1 MVPILCAPSLR
12 AIERIAAFLGSH
24 ETCQRILTGWK
35 WAAPR
40 SSLPISPAEGSV
52 TLSLYRIAAFA
63 CTPYDREEASRI
75 WKGRP
80 MDRLEAMSVIVAV
93 TETGSFSAAS
103 RRLKKPVA
111 TVSRNV
117 AELEARL
124 KAQLFQR
131 SSRQMTLT
139 DAGRSYIEACKRI
152 IEQVDDAEREVSGE
166 YRIPKG
172 DLAITSPWGLGHMH
186 LMPIAVEFMNA
197 YPEIA
202 LRLVLTDRIVDTVE
216 ENIDIS
222 IRIGNLADSNLI
234 ATKVGSV
241 RFVLCASPG
250 YLAEHGHPSEPTE
263 LAVHD
268 CISIDS
274 VAPQRSWKFIKDGRE
289 MVVPIRSRLTVSDSE
304 AAIEAAIA
312 GAGITRV
319 MSYKMEA
326 ARRAGQLVL
335 MLEEYEQEPWPVHIV
350 YAERKPVPLKLRAF
364 LNWATPRLKARLA

>member
-1 MVPILCAPSLR
+1 
-12 AIERIAAFLGSH
+12 
-24 ETCQRILTGWK
+24 
-35 WAAPR
+35 
-40 SSLPISPAEGSV
+40 
-52 TLSLYRIAAFA
+52 
-63 CTPYDREEASRI
+63 
-75 WKGRP
+75 
-80 MDRLEAMSVIVAV
+80 MDRLEAMSIIVAV

-111 TVSRNV
+111 TVSRMV

-186 LMPIAVEFMNA
+186 LLPIAVEFMNA

-241 RFVLCASPG
+241 RFVLCASPL
-250 YLAEHGHPSEPTE
+250 YLAEHGHPSEPAE
-263 LAVHD
+263 LAAHD

-289 MVVPIRSRLTVSDSE
+289 IVAPIRSRLTVSDSE
-304 AAIEAAIA
+304 AAIDAAIA
-312 GAGITRV
+312 SAGITRV

-335 MLEEYEQEPWPVHIV
+335 MLEEFEQEPWPVHIV

-364 LNWATPRLKARLA
+364 LNWMTPRLKARLA

>member
-1 MVPILCAPSLR
+1 
-12 AIERIAAFLGSH
+12 
-24 ETCQRILTGWK
+24 
-35 WAAPR
+35 
-40 SSLPISPAEGSV
+40 
-52 TLSLYRIAAFA
+52 
-63 CTPYDREEASRI
+63 
-75 WKGRP
+75 
-80 MDRLEAMSVIVAV
+80 MDRLEAMSIIVAV
-93 TETGSFSAAS
+93 AETGSFSAAS

-111 TVSRNV
+111 TVSRMV

-124 KAQLFQR
+124 QAQLFQR

-241 RFVLCASPG
+241 RFVLCASPD
-250 YLAEHGHPSEPTE
+250 YLAEHGHPSEPAE
-263 LAVHD
+263 LAALD

-289 MVVPIRSRLTVSDSE
+289 MVAPIQSRLTVSDSE

-335 MLEEYEQEPWPVHIV
+335 MLEEFEQEPWPVHIV

-364 LNWATPRLKARLA
+364 LNWMTPRLKARLA

>member
-1 MVPILCAPSLR
+1 
-12 AIERIAAFLGSH
+12 
-24 ETCQRILTGWK
+24 
-35 WAAPR
+35 
-40 SSLPISPAEGSV
+40 
-52 TLSLYRIAAFA
+52 
-63 CTPYDREEASRI
+63 
-75 WKGRP
+75 
-80 MDRLEAMSVIVAV
+80 MDRLEAMSIIVAV

-103 RRLKKPVA
+103 RRLNKPVA
-111 TVSRNV
+111 TVSRMV

-250 YLAEHGHPSEPTE
+250 YLAEHGHPSEPAE
-263 LAVHD
+263 LAAHD
-268 CISIDS
+268 CISIDG

-289 MVVPIRSRLTVSDSE
+289 IVASIRSRLTVSDSE
-304 AAIEAAIA
+304 AAIDAAIA
-312 GAGITRV
+312 SAGITRV

-335 MLEEYEQEPWPVHIV
+335 MLEEFEQEPWPVHIV

-364 LNWATPRLKARLA
+364 LNWVTPRLKARLA